1 MDAYNEQMREQ
12 ALAEYDERAA
22 RSEYYTVES
31 FGSFV
36 RFAVEHELEASDM
49 AALIEKYGLYPQ
61 IVSVANPDYTA
72 RRSLAWPIITFGA
85 EKLVADALGCTQKS
99 LKECASEFSDYFG
112 EASDELKERFDH
124 MVEDEDLPRGMRLV
138 KGSAGLPAEVAWS
151 VSRPVA
157 GAVSAACTLEPAEGE
172 EGPVYTWG
180 VVVNGKLAYTDEAT
194 SFAGAVADCED
205 ELDLFADGV
214 QGFIDELED
223 YMVDVVKPVSHEI
236 AWEDGSETV
245 TVTATVREGQQ
256 PFSAAVRVLL
266 PEEECSFADEVRV
279 EVAAGSAAE
288 TVSCYDLTEAC
299 AAIMNA
305 LAVLAGVEKSAFA
318 ELAAYA
324 GKLVPAKKAPAK
336 KAPAKKPA
344 AKRTSAAKPEAAAP
358 AAKPAAKPAAAKTA
372 AAKKTAAKPA
382 AKTATAA
389 KTAAKPAAKTAAKPA
404 AKPAAKTATKGTSAK

>member
-22 RSEYYTVES
+22 RSEYYAVES

-61 IVSVANPDYTA
+61 IVGVKNPDYTA

-85 EKLVADALGCTQKS
+85 EKLVAAALGCIQKS

-138 KGSAGLPAEVAWS
+138 KGSAGLPTEVAWS

-157 GAVSAACTLEPAEGE
+157 GAVSAACALEPAESE

-180 VVVNGKLAYTDEAT
+180 VFVNGKLAYTDEAT

-223 YMVDVVKPVSHEI
+223 YMVDVVKPVSNDI

-245 TVTATVREGQQ
+245 TVTAAVREGQQ
-256 PFSAAVRVLL
+256 PFSATVRVLL

-279 EVAAGSAAE
+279 EVAAGNAAE

-344 AKRTSAAKPEAAAP
+344 AKKAPAAQAETAAPAAKA
-358 AAKPAAKPAAAKTA
+358 AAKPAAKTT
-372 AAKKTAAKPA
+372 AAKKAAAKPA

-389 KTAAKPAAKTAAKPA
+389 KTAAKPAAKPA
-404 AKPAAKTATKGTSAK
+404 AKSAAKGTSAK